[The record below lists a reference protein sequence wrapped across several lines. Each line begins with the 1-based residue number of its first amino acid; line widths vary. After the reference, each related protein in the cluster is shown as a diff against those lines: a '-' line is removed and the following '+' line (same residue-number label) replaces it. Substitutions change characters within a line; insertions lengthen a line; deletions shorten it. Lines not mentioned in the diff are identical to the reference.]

1 MSYSKKL
8 EDLIDHFLISNEK
21 VQKKK
26 QMGGVGYLINGNM
39 CFGIYEDL
47 LVLRVGNVL
56 ARTLVQKS
64 GIDPFPDSGDEIGG
78 FVSIKPGIY
87 EHDHILHKFLTK
99 GIESTSQLPAKKE
112 QEESGLSDEAEDQE
126 AVSGGEKSGSGQE
139 E

>member
-1 MSYSKKL
+1 MSYSKNL

-21 VQKKK
+21 VEKKK

-87 EHDHILHKFLTK
+87 EHDHILHKFLDK
-99 GIESTSQLPAKKE
+99 GIESTSQLPPKE
-112 QEESGLSDEAEDQE
+112 EQNDSDPGDEIPDAEGSRGGDESGSAKD
-126 AVSGGEKSGSGQE
+126 
-139 E
+139 